1 MNTCT
6 SLEGNPD
13 LYGLGIRIGI
23 YLQWISA
30 CISLLLDPESAQST
44 YDVNSIFVFAI
55 LVATIIAAQQ
65 GAARIE
71 MYLMLQFMLGSFITS
86 MSTLGIRLWLMSPD
100 RLAQIQTTTTTFFK
114 SFWCAQEAMI
124 SRLSEKLSTSTWKS
138 LFAELWAQNIIYIST
153 PIVLHL
159 IIPLEQL
166 SIWKPP
172 GLTWSGVIWRLTIAT
187 LVASYNLAFW
197 FGSLG
202 SGLQQPPG
210 QGCGPPYV
218 FLFSRQQLDGTV
230 FDLCRVAAI
239 VIAVIIFPASLLL
252 LQLLANLWG
261 YTCLF
266 LYRDLLYLLKPTTQ
280 RAFQSA
286 LDRINTLLKKQ
297 ENPFI
302 ALLNVPWALGPLN
315 HITLTDVLG
324 FLATPKDQSI
334 RFSDVIKV
342 CVSLGR
348 GEVMKNETEATPP
361 LFDEGL
367 MSGWKHA
374 NIVWFIMSIEYTIH
388 WNNIHG
394 VDTINTT
401 GQLIPFIIG
410 CVTSLQV
417 IKRIMLFAWAKKY
430 PDWADTQLRFRD
442 GANGFTLFEIVK
454 RNENEDAE
462 GRSQ

>member
-1 MNTCT
+1 MDTCT
-6 SLEGNPD
+6 SLEGNSD

-30 CISLLLDPESAQST
+30 WISLLLDPESAQST

-55 LVATIIAAQQ
+55 LVATIIASQQ

-138 LFAELWAQNIIYIST
+138 MFAELWAQNIIYIST

-239 VIAVIIFPASLLL
+239 IIAVIIFPASLLL

-261 YTCLF
+261 LF
-266 LYRDLLYLLKPTTQ
+266 LLPEMVSYLARGNRHHHRVFCVLWNAYVLL
-280 RAFQSA
+280 S
-286 LDRINTLLKKQ
+286 
-297 ENPFI
+297 
-302 ALLNVPWALGPLN
+302 
-315 HITLTDVLG
+315 
-324 FLATPKDQSI
+324 
-334 RFSDVIKV
+334 
-342 CVSLGR
+342 
-348 GEVMKNETEATPP
+348 
-361 LFDEGL
+361 
-367 MSGWKHA
+367 
-374 NIVWFIMSIEYTIH
+374 IVWFIMSIEYTIH